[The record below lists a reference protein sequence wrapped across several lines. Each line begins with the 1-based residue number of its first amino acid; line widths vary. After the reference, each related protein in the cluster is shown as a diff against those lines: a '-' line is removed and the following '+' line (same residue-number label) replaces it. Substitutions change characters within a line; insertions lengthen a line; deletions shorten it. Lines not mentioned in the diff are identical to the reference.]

1 MSKAPNWVLVVIAA
15 VALLIVM
22 SRDFAAPIWA
32 GAGFA
37 TLFIFVMAAAVLLW
51 FLFRM
56 CLAPRFRLRK
66 LQRIRVRQGRRHPL
80 A

>member
-1 MSKAPNWVLVVIAA
+1 MTKVPKWVLVLIAA
-15 VALLIVM
+15 VALLIAL

-32 GAGFA
+32 GAGLA
-37 TLFIFVMAAAVLLW
+37 TAFIVIMAAAALVW
-51 FLFRM
+51 FVFRM

>member
-1 MSKAPNWVLVVIAA
+1 MGNFWRVLELFVPFIPLMAVIA
-15 VALLIVM
+15 LG
-22 SRDFAAPIWA
+22 W
-32 GAGFA
+32 
-37 TLFIFVMAAAVLLW
+37 FV
-51 FLFRM
+51 FHM

>member
-1 MSKAPNWVLVVIAA
+1 VNKLPKWVLVLIAA

-32 GAGFA
+32 GAGLA
-37 TLFIFVMAAAVLLW
+37 TIFILIMAAAALLW
-51 FLFRM
+51 FLFSM
-56 CLAPRFRLRK
+56 CLAPRLRLRK
-66 LQRIRVRQGRRHPL
+66 LQHIRVRQGRRHPL